1 MSSYK
6 TYVNGLGSELNH
18 YNQPIVI
25 TLHIEYIM
33 LITDSINAV
42 ESILDIG
49 ESKSIQTSSFSHT
62 ILLMPLLIAGLLCSI
77 QRVYFLI

>member
-1 MSSYK
+1 MGSYK
-6 TYVNGLGSELNH
+6 TDVNGLGSELNH

-49 ESKSIQTSSFSHT
+49 ETSSFR
-62 ILLMPLLIAGLLCSI
+62 LL
-77 QRVYFLI
+77 RFLIPFF